1 VTWTLTF
8 VGWSWLA
15 AWTARPVRVAPAG
28 GWSRRSWGARWAG
41 WLLLGL
47 LIGIPARLQAA
58 NFSEYELKAVWMLN
72 FARFTEW
79 PSNAFPN
86 AQAPLVVGVMGKDPF
101 GRALEKAFEGKTVQ
115 GRRLQIRRLPP
126 DADTCECHILFVA
139 ASERRRMRLLMEHL
153 KGQAILSV
161 SESDEFLE
169 QGGVVNFVL
178 KDNAVRF
185 EINVKAAQAAR
196 LSLDANLLKVALTVR
211 GRYE

>member
-1 VTWTLTF
+1 MDPDHLPSLTVEVT
-8 VGWSWLA
+8 
-15 AWTARPVRVAPAG
+15 RVVSAESPIHLQ
-28 GWSRRSWGARWAG
+28 
-41 WLLLGL
+41 LLLQ
-47 LIGIPARLQAA
+47 RLK
-58 NFSEYELKAVWMLN
+58 ELHAV
-72 FARFTEW
+72 ARFTEW

-101 GRALEKAFEGKTVQ
+101 GRALEKAFAGRTVR

-169 QGGVVNFVL
+169 QGGVANFVL